1 MMGLYLMPLTGNP
14 GTPAEIAEVWPARLS
29 EARAAYQMAI
39 SQFRVANQDLQRSGV
54 GNSDRTSVIRRAILA
69 ETRARA
75 EYLRLL
81 QLFTDRALNSLHA
94 DN

>member
-1 MMGLYLMPLTGNP
+1 MPLTGNP
-14 GTPAEIAEVWPARLS
+14 GTAGEIEDVWRPRLS
-29 EARAAYQMAI
+29 EARAAYEMAI
-39 SQFRVANQDLQRSGV
+39 SQFRVANRDLQRSGV
-54 GNSDRTSVIRRAILA
+54 GNSDRTSGVQRAILA

-81 QLFTDRALNSLHA
+81 QAFTDLALKSLHA

>member
-1 MMGLYLMPLTGNP
+1 MGLYLMPLTGNP

-39 SQFRVANQDLQRSGV
+39 SQFRIAYKDLQRSGI
-54 GNSDRTSVIRRAILA
+54 GNSDRTSDVQRAILA
-69 ETRARA
+69 ETRARG

-81 QLFTDRALNSLHA
+81 QLFTDLALNSLHA